1 MALYVISCQR
11 SLAAAHSSFS
21 RPFPLG
27 LNVCLI
33 YNYVGLS
40 IFHSL
45 EDPFFFILLTGK
57 KLILQL
63 GLWANLC
70 IETCITF

>member
-11 SLAAAHSSFS
+11 SLAAANFPFS
-21 RPFPLG
+21 PPFLLG
-27 LNVCLI
+27 LNVCLII

-45 EDPFFFILLTGK
+45 EDPFFFLSS
-57 KLILQL
+57 LQER
-63 GLWANLC
+63 N
-70 IETCITF
+70 

>member
-11 SLAAAHSSFS
+11 SLAAANFPFS
-21 RPFPLG
+21 PPFPLG
-27 LNVCLI
+27 LNVCLII

-45 EDPFFFILLTGK
+45 EDPFFFYPPYK
-57 KLILQL
+57 K
-63 GLWANLC
+63 
-70 IETCITF
+70 ETDSPIRYMG